1 MRIHASDEE
10 NEMNPEQVNQVA
22 NVFIDHLHRLEQ
34 GDQASVDDMVSLF
47 ADDAEL
53 SNPLIEHDTGSRHGR
68 EGIAHFWQEYKS
80 SFRDIHSEFIDITV
94 GPHSAGLFWESS
106 GTDVSG
112 KPLQYKGVSQLVLN
126 EAGKIR
132 SFTGYFDTAALRQR
146 QT

>member
-1 MRIHASDEE
+1 
-10 NEMNPEQVNQVA
+10 MNPEQVNQVA
-22 NVFIDHLHRLEQ
+22 NLFIDQLHRLEE
-34 GDQASVDDMVSLF
+34 GDPSGVDEMVRLF
-47 ADDAEL
+47 ADDAQL
-53 SNPLIEHDTGSRHGR
+53 SNPLIEHDTSSRSGR

-80 SFRDIHSEFIDITV
+80 SFRDIHSEFTDVTV

-112 KPLQYKGVSQLVLN
+112 KPLQYKGVSQLLLN

-146 QT
+146 QHQNESQS

>member
-1 MRIHASDEE
+1 MDAQ
-10 NEMNPEQVNQVA
+10 QVNQVA
-22 NVFIDHLHRLEQ
+22 NLFIDQLHRLEE
-34 GDQASVDDMVSLF
+34 GDPSSVDDMVGLF
-47 ADDAEL
+47 ADDAQL
-53 SNPLIEHDTGSRHGR
+53 SNPLIEHDTGSLSGR

-80 SFRDIHSEFIDITV
+80 SFRDIHSEFTDVTV

-132 SFTGYFDTAALRQR
+132 SFTGYFDPEALRQR
-146 QT
+146 HHRS